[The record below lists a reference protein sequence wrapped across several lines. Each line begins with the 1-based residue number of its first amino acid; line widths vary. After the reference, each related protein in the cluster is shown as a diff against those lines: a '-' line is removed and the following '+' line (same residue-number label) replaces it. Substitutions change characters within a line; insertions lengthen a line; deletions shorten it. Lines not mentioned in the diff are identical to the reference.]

1 MLLTLQIILLFIFKR
16 ASLASFTT
24 TNPLELLLS
33 QKRGLWGYFEYE
45 QTNNLQAAIF
55 AMFYQQTT
63 RGGLIKTMIEMQ
75 QNQNHTKQHT
85 KRPHGKVANTIE
97 LI

>member
-1 MLLTLQIILLFIFKR
+1 M
-16 ASLASFTT
+16 T
-24 TNPLELLLS
+24 TNSLELLS

-45 QTNNLQAAIF
+45 QTNNLKAAIF
-55 AMFYQQTT
+55 SMFYQQTT

-85 KRPHGKVANTIE
+85 KRPHGKVANTTE